1 MQPKA
6 FVAKWRNPPGFGEK
20 QASQEMFLDICAL
33 VEHPTPV
40 AHGDPDA
47 FTFEKRVPNGAADAY
62 LESNFVWEF
71 KGSDAD
77 LDAGMNQALRYQVYL
92 GTPPLLIVS
101 SFRTIR
107 IRTNFP
113 GMVTVL
119 HEIPVAELDRPENLD
134 KLRRVF
140 HAPDGFRVNYTLEQ
154 ATEDTAKLFQAIVT
168 DMEQRSEDLEKLAR
182 YLNQIVFC
190 LYAEDAGLL
199 PKNLFS
205 GILREHNHAP
215 ATFDRAVR
223 NLFEQMAGGGLF
235 GSAEVAHFNG
245 RPVQHGG
252 HGGTERGGA
261 VAAAPS
267 VREGLAQHRAIHFRH
282 PLREGA
288 GRHQALPAGSALHQR
303 R

>member
-1 MQPKA
+1 MP
-6 FVAKWRNPPGFGEK
+6 
-20 QASQEMFLDICAL
+20 
-33 VEHPTPV
+33 
-40 AHGDPDA
+40 
-47 FTFEKRVPNGAADAY
+47 
-62 LESNFVWEF
+62 
-71 KGSDAD
+71 
-77 LDAGMNQALRYQVYL
+77 
-92 GTPPLLIVS
+92 
-101 SFRTIR
+101 RTS
-107 IRTNFP
+107 
-113 GMVTVL
+113 
-119 HEIPVAELDRPENLD
+119 
-134 KLRRVF
+134 
-140 HAPDGFRVNYTLEQ
+140 FRVNYTLEQ

-245 RPVQHGG
+245 DLFNMVD
-252 HGGTERGGA
+252 TVELSGA
-261 VAAAPS
+261 ALLLLHQASQKDWRNIEPS
-267 VREGLAQHRAIHFRH
+267 IFRH
-282 PLREGA
+282 PVREGA

>member
-1 MQPKA
+1 MAQP
-6 FVAKWRNPPGFGEK
+6 PPGFGEK

-113 GMVTVL
+113 GMVTLL
-119 HEIPVAELDRPENLD
+119 HEISVAELDRPENLAM
-134 KLRRVF
+134 LRRVF
-140 HAPDGFRVNYTLEQ
+140 HAPDEFRVNYTLEQ

-190 LYAEDAGLL
+190 LSLLSNPRSVFSRCRKVPCTRFERLLLISARRPWDWICVASGMRSLMGL
-199 PKNLFS
+199 
-205 GILREHNHAP
+205 
-215 ATFDRAVR
+215 
-223 NLFEQMAGGGLF
+223 M
-235 GSAEVAHFNG
+235 
-245 RPVQHGG
+245 
-252 HGGTERGGA
+252 
-261 VAAAPS
+261 
-267 VREGLAQHRAIHFRH
+267 
-282 PLREGA
+282 
-288 GRHQALPAGSALHQR
+288 
-303 R
+303 

>member
-1 MQPKA
+1 
-6 FVAKWRNPPGFGEK
+6 
-20 QASQEMFLDICAL
+20 
-33 VEHPTPV
+33 
-40 AHGDPDA
+40 
-47 FTFEKRVPNGAADAY
+47 
-62 LESNFVWEF
+62 
-71 KGSDAD
+71 
-77 LDAGMNQALRYQVYL
+77 MNQALRYQVYL

-119 HEIPVAELDRPENLD
+119 HEIPVAELDQPEYLD

-215 ATFDRAVR
+215 ADLR
-223 NLFEQMAGGGLF
+223 
-235 GSAEVAHFNG
+235 
-245 RPVQHGG
+245 
-252 HGGTERGGA
+252 TERCA
-261 VAAAPS
+261 TCSSRWPAA
-267 VREGLAQHRAIHFRH
+267 GC
-282 PLREGA
+282 
-288 GRHQALPAGSALHQR
+288 SAR
-303 R
+303 PRWPTSTATCSTWWTRWN